1 MRTALRIALLSLVC
15 LLAVSAFAQDT
26 QSAAAIRVSPD
37 PQTRWEAWEL
47 AMFKT
52 ATYRVFVSLDI
63 VVGGYL
69 VTGSELK
76 TAALVAVV
84 AGSKSIAYFI
94 HELFWDYDGPH
105 PDGKNA
111 VDLGLEKSISYSFV
125 STGVVLSLSRFLVSP
140 IGASPALLA
149 VDAVYTTSVF
159 FLNEM
164 LWSRYGPQF

>member
-26 QSAAAIRVSPD
+26 QSAAAVRVSPD

-94 HELFWDYDGPH
+94 HELF
-105 PDGKNA
+105 
-111 VDLGLEKSISYSFV
+111 
-125 STGVVLSLSRFLVSP
+125 
-140 IGASPALLA
+140 
-149 VDAVYTTSVF
+149 
-159 FLNEM
+159 
-164 LWSRYGPQF
+164 